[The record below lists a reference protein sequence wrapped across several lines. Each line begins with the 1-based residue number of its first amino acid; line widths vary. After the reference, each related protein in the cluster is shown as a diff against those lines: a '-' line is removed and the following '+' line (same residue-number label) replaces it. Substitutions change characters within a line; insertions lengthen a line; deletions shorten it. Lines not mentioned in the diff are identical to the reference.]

1 MPTFADLA
9 ADPAPP
15 LDALALALA
24 AELRPET
31 DVDGALEALD
41 GLGAELAAVLEHVG
55 EDTSEAQAAAC
66 AALLGER
73 HGFAGDRERY
83 DTPDNS
89 MLDQVLARRRG
100 LPILL
105 SVVYVEV
112 ARRAGV
118 PLVGIGLPG
127 HFVVGHAGTR
137 PPLLLDPFDRGARIA
152 GPVHPGLLRPW
163 SATEVAMRMLNNL
176 VGAYVRRGNLEG
188 AVRAAALRLAL
199 PADDELHDAL
209 RAEHAALRERL
220 EG

>member
-1 MPTFADLA
+1 VTPFAELA
-9 ADPAPP
+9 AQPAPP
-15 LDALALALA
+15 LDALALAMA
-24 AELRPET
+24 VELRPET
-31 DVDGALEALD
+31 DAAGALDALD
-41 GLGAELAAVLEHVG
+41 GLGDELAAVLAGVAEG
-55 EDTSEAQAAAC
+55 TPEAQAAAC
-66 AALLGER
+66 ATLLGER

-127 HFVVGHAGTR
+127 HFVVGHAGAR
-137 PPLLLDPFDRGARIA
+137 PPLLLDPFERGARVP
-152 GPVHPGLLRPW
+152 GPLHPGLLRPW
-163 SATEVAMRMLNNL
+163 GAAEIAMRMLNNL
-176 VGAYVRRGNLEG
+176 VGSYVRRGNVGG

-199 PADDELHDAL
+199 PADDGLHETLRAEHDAL
-209 RAEHAALRERL
+209 RAQF

>member
-1 MPTFADLA
+1 VPSFAELA
-9 ADPAPP
+9 AQPAPP
-15 LDALALALA
+15 LDELALALA

-31 DVDGALEALD
+31 DVLRALGVLD
-41 GLGAELAAVLEHVG
+41 GLGAELAELLERAADDAP
-55 EDTSEAQAAAC
+55 ETQAWAC

-73 HGFAGDRERY
+73 HGFTGDRERY
-83 DTPDNS
+83 DSPDNS

-118 PLVGIGLPG
+118 ALVGIGLPG
-127 HFVVGHAGTR
+127 HFVVGHAGAV
-137 PPLLLDPFDRGARIA
+137 PPLLIDPFEAGAVVA
-152 GPVHPGLLRPW
+152 GPVHPALLRPW
-163 SATEVAMRMLNNL
+163 GAAEIVMRMLNNL
-176 VGAYVRRGNLEG
+176 VGSYVRRANLSG

-199 PADDELHDAL
+199 PADDELRDAL
-209 RAEHAALRERL
+209 RAEHAALLARL